1 LGSDDEEPAMKSY
14 IVALAVGV
22 LVGAIYGVL
31 DVRSPAPPVVALVGL
46 LGILL
51 GEQIVPI
58 AKRLL
63 NNQPITIGWVQSDCV
78 PHVFGELPKKSSL
91 STNIDQKVPT

>member
-1 LGSDDEEPAMKSY
+1 MKSY

-22 LVGAIYGVL
+22 LVGGIYGAL
-31 DVRSPAPPVVALVGL
+31 EVRSPAPPVVALVGL

-63 NNQPITIGWVQSDCV
+63 NNQSITIGWVQTDCV
-78 PHVFGELPKKSSL
+78 PHVFGELPGRANAPAK
-91 STNIDQKVPT
+91 IEQKVQT

>member
-1 LGSDDEEPAMKSY
+1 MKIY

-22 LVGAIYGVL
+22 LVGTIYGVL

-51 GEQIVPI
+51 GEQVVPM

-63 NNQPITIGWVQSDCV
+63 NNQPITVGWVQTNCV
-78 PHVFGELPKKSSL
+78 PHVFGELPKKAGFGAK
-91 STNIDQKVPT
+91 IERKVPT